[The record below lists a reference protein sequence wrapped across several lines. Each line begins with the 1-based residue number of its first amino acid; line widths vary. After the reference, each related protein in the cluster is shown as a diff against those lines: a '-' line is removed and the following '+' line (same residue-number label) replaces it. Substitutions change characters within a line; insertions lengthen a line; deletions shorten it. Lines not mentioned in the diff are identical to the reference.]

1 LPLVLLVEDDRD
13 SREMY
18 ALALTIAG
26 FRTAEAAT
34 VAEARAA
41 AVELRPD
48 VLVTDLTLPDG
59 DGRQLCAELRAHER
73 TRATILIALTGHSGP
88 ELLAGAAASG
98 CARVLVKPCPPD
110 TLASEIA
117 GAIAGRTR

>member
-1 LPLVLLVEDDRD
+1 
-13 SREMY
+13 MY

-41 AVELRPD
+41 AMELRPD

-59 DGRQLCAELRAHER
+59 DGRQLCTELRADER

-88 ELLAGAAASG
+88 DLLAAAEASG
-98 CARVLVKPCPPD
+98 CSRVLVKPCPPD

-117 GAIAGRTR
+117 VVLADRTR